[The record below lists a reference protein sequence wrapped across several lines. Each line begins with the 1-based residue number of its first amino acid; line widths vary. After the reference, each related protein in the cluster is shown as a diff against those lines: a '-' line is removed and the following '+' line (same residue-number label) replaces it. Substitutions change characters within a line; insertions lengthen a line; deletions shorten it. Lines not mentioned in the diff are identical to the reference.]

1 MDRSLGDGGMA
12 LLGQLGVSFTSYGE
26 GWVEARWVPTEAA
39 CNPLGPVHGGVYAV
53 VHDAAMNFATNS
65 ALEKGDRCATISIT
79 YSTMRGAA
87 GWRRA
92 RGARRGHPPGPPDR
106 VPGDHRDQRRRRAG
120 LEGQRAVHPPPQGAD
135 GMTTRTVVV
144 GGGIMGAGIA
154 YEARVAGCPVTIVEA
169 KPELLEAAEQRVAHY
184 ESRARAKGAELDGF
198 GPLDLSTDLAAAAAN
213 ADVIVEAVSE
223 DLGLKSSIF
232 ETVGAAA
239 NDDAVL
245 ASNTSGLPI
254 EVLGAA
260 SGRPGQVVGTHFFN
274 PVPAMRLVE
283 VVRSVST
290 TDETVS
296 RALAFCHALGKET
309 VEIRDLPGFVTTRLG
324 TLLMC
329 EADRVHTS
337 RASHRPRTSIPR

>member
-1 MDRSLGDGGMA
+1 
-12 LLGQLGVSFTSYGE
+12 
-26 GWVEARWVPTEAA
+26 
-39 CNPLGPVHGGVYAV
+39 
-53 VHDAAMNFATNS
+53 
-65 ALEKGDRCATISIT
+65 
-79 YSTMRGAA
+79 
-87 GWRRA
+87 
-92 RGARRGHPPGPPDR
+92 
-106 VPGDHRDQRRRRAG
+106 
-120 LEGQRAVHPPPQGAD
+120 
-135 GMTTRTVVV
+135 MTTRTVVV

-154 YEARVAGCPVTIVEA
+154 YEARVGGFPVTIVEA
-169 KPELLEAAEQRVAHY
+169 KPEFLEAAEERVAHY

-198 GPLDLSTDLAAAAAN
+198 GPLELSTDLAAAAAS

-239 NDDAVL
+239 SDSAVL

-290 TDETVS
+290 TDETVN

-309 VEIRDLPGFVTTRLG
+309 VEIRDLPGFITTRLG

-329 EADRVHTS
+329 EAARAYEQGVASAADLDTAMKLGYNHPMGPLELADRVGLDTLLAILDDMREAYGDAF
-337 RASHRPRTSIPR
+337 RAPPLLRQMVAAGKLGRKSGHGFYEYS